1 MKKNTLLLVGVAGA
15 AAYFLLAKKSK
26 GESKIESAEIANDV
40 QEETGEEVSAVI
52 KTPAGQ
58 IQQGIE
64 QAKQIAETVKSGVVA
79 IKDITTGT
87 TAIVRAKKKGERAET
102 RKAKLAARKA
112 KLEQRKAQRAINK
125 GKRKAA
131 TAKRKAVRKARK
143 KARTQP
149 GEFQRVPVRN

>member
-1 MKKNTLLLVGVAGA
+1 MKKNTLLYVGLAGA

-64 QAKQIAETVKSGVVA
+64 QAKQIAENVQGGVVA
-79 IKDITTGT
+79 IKDIATGT
-87 TAIVRAKKKGERAET
+87 IAIVKAQNKGEGS
-102 RKAKLAARKA
+102 KKLKERIAARKA
-112 KLEQRKAQRAINK
+112 KAAARKAARKALIA
-125 GKRKAA
+125 KRKAA
-131 TAKRKAVRKARK
+131 RLAKRKARRK
-143 KARTQP
+143 K
-149 GEFQRVPVRN
+149 